1 MLRAVSLFSNVGIA
15 ETYFADLDIHVAV
28 ANELVPQRAEF
39 YRHLYPKTNMIVGD
53 ITDAKIYSQI
63 ITEAK
68 KGPVDFLIATPP
80 CQGMSI
86 AGEMNPYDE
95 RNSLVKYAIDAI
107 LDLRPTYVLI
117 ENVPQQ
123 LTTPINYEGTEITIP
138 EYIEKRIGAFYNINA
153 EKVLDTKIGRAHV

>member
-63 ITEAK
+63 KICLRK
-68 KGPVDFLIATPP
+68 KDVD
-80 CQGMSI
+80 G
-86 AGEMNPYDE
+86 
-95 RNSLVKYAIDAI
+95 
-107 LDLRPTYVLI
+107 
-117 ENVPQQ
+117 
-123 LTTPINYEGTEITIP
+123 
-138 EYIEKRIGAFYNINA
+138 
-153 EKVLDTKIGRAHV
+153 IGRKHVEMYTGFSRKPNTGCKKRSNLLLC